1 MIHSMTAYGRVE
13 NSEGQNSISC
23 EIRSVNH
30 RYSEISIRLP
40 EELRPLEQKIRD
52 HISGKIKRGKIEC
65 NIRIEKHNA
74 YDEALSINQD
84 LLKNIIEASK
94 RINSDL
100 STSAPLDSLD
110 LLRWPGVLEKS
121 TLDVKEIDKLL
132 FPLVNEAIDIVVDTR
147 QREGEK
153 IKKMLTDRC
162 TKIKEIIN
170 NVKKQIPDI
179 LKNYRKKLIQRVQ
192 EISDELDNDRL
203 EQELLFLSQKADIE
217 EEIDRLNAHVDE
229 VVRVIDQKE
238 PIGRRLDF
246 LMQEMNR
253 ESNTLGSKSNHIY
266 TSNASVELKVLIEQ
280 MREQIQNIE

>member
-74 YDEALSINQD
+74 YDESLSINQD
-84 LLKNIIEASK
+84 LLKNIIEAAK

-121 TLDVKEIDKLL
+121 TLDVEEIGKLL
-132 FPLVNEAIDIVVDTR
+132 FPLLNEAIDFVIDTR
-147 QREGEK
+147 QREGKK

-179 LKNYRKKLIQRVQ
+179 LKNYRKKLTQRVQ

-217 EEIDRLNAHVDE
+217 EEIARLNAHVDE

>member
-1 MIHSMTAYGRVE
+1 MIHSMTAYGRSE
-13 NSEGQNSISC
+13 DSNSQSSISC
-23 EIRSVNH
+23 EIRSINH

-52 HISGKIKRGKIEC
+52 HISDKIKRGKIEC
-65 NIRIEKHNA
+65 NIRIEQYNT
-74 YDEALSINQD
+74 YNEVLSINQE
-84 LLKNIIEASK
+84 LLKNIIEAAEET
-94 RINSDL
+94 NSNL
-100 STSAPLDSLD
+100 STFAPLNSLD

-121 TLDVKEIDKLL
+121 TLDVEKIGKSI
-132 FPLVNEAIDIVVDTR
+132 FQLVDEAINIVIDTR
-147 QREGEK
+147 QREGKK
-153 IKKMLTDRC
+153 IKKMLTERC
-162 TKIKEIIN
+162 SKIKKIIN
-170 NVKKQIPDI
+170 NVRKQMPTI
-179 LKNYRKKLIQRVQ
+179 LKNVRKKLTQRIQ
-192 EISDELDNDRL
+192 EISNELNDDRL
-203 EQELLFLSQKADIE
+203 EQELLFLSQKMDIE

-229 VVRVIDQKE
+229 VIRVIDQKE

>member
-74 YDEALSINQD
+74 YDETLSINQD

-132 FPLVNEAIDIVVDTR
+132 FPLVNEAIDIVIDTR

-170 NVKKQIPDI
+170 NVQKQIPDI
-179 LKNYRKKLIQRVQ
+179 LKNYRKKLTQRVQ
-192 EISDELDNDRL
+192 EISDEIDNDRL

-217 EEIDRLNAHVDE
+217 EEIDRLGAHVDE
-229 VVRVIDQKE
+229 VVRVIDRKE
-238 PIGRRLDF
+238 PVGRRLDF

-266 TSNASVELKVLIEQ
+266 TSNASVELKVVIEQ

>member
-52 HISGKIKRGKIEC
+52 RISGKIKRGKIEC

-74 YDEALSINQD
+74 YDESLSINQD
-84 LLKNIIEASK
+84 LLKNIIEAAK

-121 TLDVKEIDKLL
+121 TLDVEEIGKLL
-132 FPLVNEAIDIVVDTR
+132 FPLVNEAIDIVIDTR

-162 TKIKEIIN
+162 TKIKEIIS

-179 LKNYRKKLIQRVQ
+179 LKNYRKKLTQRVQ

-217 EEIDRLNAHVDE
+217 EEIDRLGAHVDE
-229 VVRVIDQKE
+229 VVRVIDRKE

>member
-74 YDEALSINQD
+74 YDESLSINQD
-84 LLKNIIEASK
+84 LLKNIIEAAK

-132 FPLVNEAIDIVVDTR
+132 FPLVNEAIDIVIDTR

-162 TKIKEIIN
+162 TKIKEIIS

-179 LKNYRKKLIQRVQ
+179 LKNYRKKLTQRVQ

-217 EEIDRLNAHVDE
+217 EEIDRLGAHVDE
-229 VVRVIDQKE
+229 VVRVIDRKE

-266 TSNASVELKVLIEQ
+266 TSNASVELKVVIEQ

>member
-74 YDEALSINQD
+74 YNEALSINQD
-84 LLKNIIEASK
+84 LLKNIIEAAK

-170 NVKKQIPDI
+170 NVQKQIPDI
-179 LKNYRKKLIQRVQ
+179 LKNYRKKLTQRVQ
-192 EISDELDNDRL
+192 EISDEIDNDRL

-217 EEIDRLNAHVDE
+217 EEIDRLGAHVDE
-229 VVRVIDQKE
+229 VVRVIGRKE

-266 TSNASVELKVLIEQ
+266 TSNASVELKVVIEQ

>member
-40 EELRPLEQKIRD
+40 EELRLLEQKIRD

-74 YDEALSINQD
+74 YDESLSINQD
-84 LLKNIIEASK
+84 LLKNIIEAAK

-121 TLDVKEIDKLL
+121 TLDVEEIGKLL
-132 FPLVNEAIDIVVDTR
+132 FPLVKEAIDIVIDTR

-162 TKIKEIIN
+162 TKIKEIIS

-179 LKNYRKKLIQRVQ
+179 LKNYRKKLTQRVQ

-217 EEIDRLNAHVDE
+217 EEIDRLGAHVDE
-229 VVRVIDQKE
+229 VVRVIDRKE

-266 TSNASVELKVLIEQ
+266 TSNASVELKVVIEQ

>member
-74 YDEALSINQD
+74 YDESLSINQD
-84 LLKNIIEASK
+84 LLKNIIEAAK

-121 TLDVKEIDKLL
+121 TLDVEEIGKLL
-132 FPLVNEAIDIVVDTR
+132 FPLVKEAIDIVIDTR

-162 TKIKEIIN
+162 TKIKEIIS

-179 LKNYRKKLIQRVQ
+179 LKNYRKKLTQRVQ

-217 EEIDRLNAHVDE
+217 EEIDRLGAHVDE
-229 VVRVIDQKE
+229 VVRVIDRKE

>member
-1 MIHSMTAYGRVE
+1 MTAYGRVE

-40 EELRPLEQKIRD
+40 EELRLLEQKIRD

-74 YDEALSINQD
+74 YNEALSINQD
-84 LLKNIIEASK
+84 LLKNIIEAAK

-132 FPLVNEAIDIVVDTR
+132 FSLVNEAIDIVVDTR

-170 NVKKQIPDI
+170 NVQKQIPDI
-179 LKNYRKKLIQRVQ
+179 LKNYRKKLTQRVQ
-192 EISDELDNDRL
+192 EISDEIDNDRL

-217 EEIDRLNAHVDE
+217 EEIDRLGAHVDE
-229 VVRVIDQKE
+229 VVRVIGRKE

-266 TSNASVELKVLIEQ
+266 TSNASVELKVVIEQ

>member
-1 MIHSMTAYGRVE
+1 MTAYGRVE

-40 EELRPLEQKIRD
+40 EELRLLEQKIRD

-74 YDEALSINQD
+74 YDESLSINQD
-84 LLKNIIEASK
+84 LLKNIIETAK

-121 TLDVKEIDKLL
+121 TLDVEEIGKLL
-132 FPLVNEAIDIVVDTR
+132 FPLLNEAIDIVIDTR
-147 QREGEK
+147 QREGKK

-162 TKIKEIIN
+162 TKIKEIIS

-179 LKNYRKKLIQRVQ
+179 LKNYRKKLTQRVQ

-217 EEIDRLNAHVDE
+217 EEIDRLGAHVDE
-229 VVRVIDQKE
+229 VVRVIDRKE

-266 TSNASVELKVLIEQ
+266 TSNASVELKVVIEQ

>member
-52 HISGKIKRGKIEC
+52 RISGKIKRGKIEC

-121 TLDVKEIDKLL
+121 TLDVEEIGKLL
-132 FPLVNEAIDIVVDTR
+132 FPLLNEAIDIVIDTR

-162 TKIKEIIN
+162 TKIKEIIS

-217 EEIDRLNAHVDE
+217 EEIDRLNAHADE

>member
-40 EELRPLEQKIRD
+40 EELRLLEQKIRD

-170 NVKKQIPDI
+170 NVQKQIPDI
-179 LKNYRKKLIQRVQ
+179 LKNYRKKLTQRVQ
-192 EISDELDNDRL
+192 EISDEIDNDRL

-217 EEIDRLNAHVDE
+217 EEIDRLDAHVDE
-229 VVRVIDQKE
+229 VVRVIDRKE

>member
-1 MIHSMTAYGRVE
+1 MTAYGRVE

-74 YDEALSINQD
+74 YDESLSINQD
-84 LLKNIIEASK
+84 LLKNIIEAAK

-121 TLDVKEIDKLL
+121 TLDVEEIGKLL
-132 FPLVNEAIDIVVDTR
+132 FPLVNEAIDIVIDTR

-162 TKIKEIIN
+162 TKIKEIIS

-179 LKNYRKKLIQRVQ
+179 LKNYRKKLTQRVQ

-217 EEIDRLNAHVDE
+217 EEIDRLGAHVDE
-229 VVRVIDQKE
+229 VVRVIDRKE

-266 TSNASVELKVLIEQ
+266 TSNASVELKVVIEQ

>member
-74 YDEALSINQD
+74 YDESLSINQD
-84 LLKNIIEASK
+84 LLKNIIEAAK

-121 TLDVKEIDKLL
+121 TLDVEEIGKLL
-132 FPLVNEAIDIVVDTR
+132 FPLVNEAIDIVIDTR

-162 TKIKEIIN
+162 TKIKEIIS

-179 LKNYRKKLIQRVQ
+179 LKNYRKKLTQRVQ

-217 EEIDRLNAHVDE
+217 EEIDRLGAHVDE
-229 VVRVIDQKE
+229 VVRVIDRKE

-266 TSNASVELKVLIEQ
+266 TSNASVELRVVIEQ

>member
-74 YDEALSINQD
+74 YDESLSINQD

-170 NVKKQIPDI
+170 NVQKQIPDI
-179 LKNYRKKLIQRVQ
+179 LKNYRKKLTQRVQ
-192 EISDELDNDRL
+192 EISDEIDNDRL

-217 EEIDRLNAHVDE
+217 EEIDRLGAHVDE
-229 VVRVIDQKE
+229 VVRVIDRKE

-266 TSNASVELKVLIEQ
+266 TSNASVELKVVIEQ

>member
-74 YDEALSINQD
+74 YNEALSINQD

-121 TLDVKEIDKLL
+121 TLDVEEIGKLL
-132 FPLVNEAIDIVVDTR
+132 FPLVNEAIDIVIDTR

-162 TKIKEIIN
+162 TKIKEIIS

-179 LKNYRKKLIQRVQ
+179 LKNYRKKLTQRVQ

>member
-1 MIHSMTAYGRVE
+1 MTAYGRVE

-74 YDEALSINQD
+74 YDESLSINQD
-84 LLKNIIEASK
+84 LLKNIIEAAK

-162 TKIKEIIN
+162 TKIKEIIS

-192 EISDELDNDRL
+192 EISDELENDRL

-217 EEIDRLNAHVDE
+217 EEIDRLGAHVDE
-229 VVRVIDQKE
+229 VVRVIDRKE

-266 TSNASVELKVLIEQ
+266 TSNASVELKVVIEQ

>member
-132 FPLVNEAIDIVVDTR
+132 FPLVNEAIDIVIDTR

-170 NVKKQIPDI
+170 NVQKQIPDI
-179 LKNYRKKLIQRVQ
+179 LKNYRKKLTQRVQ
-192 EISDELDNDRL
+192 EISDEIDNDRL

-217 EEIDRLNAHVDE
+217 EEIDRLGAHVDE
-229 VVRVIDQKE
+229 VVRVIDRKE
-238 PIGRRLDF
+238 PVGRRLDF

-266 TSNASVELKVLIEQ
+266 TSNASVELKVVIEQ